1 MILVPASIISGSDFI
16 VSSQS
21 IPNVLCHVDGV
32 DVLLLKYVLGLI
44 KLGQNTG
51 KLFLSAEA
59 VFLFT
64 TSKLYRPAVAFPV
77 QLSVRCVNAESAFA
91 LFSISACPA
100 FGHLIDFERTVGL
113 LVSNSACS
121 VVYPLF
127 YLLLV

>member
-21 IPNVLCHVDGV
+21 IPNVLCHGDGG

-64 TSKLYRPAVAFPV
+64 TSELYRPAVAFPV
-77 QLSVRCVNAESAFA
+77 QLSVRCVNAESALA

-100 FGHLIDFERTVGL
+100 FRHLTHFERTVGL
-113 LVSNSACS
+113 LISNSACS

-127 YLLLV
+127 YFYY